1 MGMGVFGVG
10 VEAGG
15 DKKEPWRLWKLE
27 KAPLL
32 RREQLSLRSRLSEHG
47 PLSSTLSP
55 LSPQNLVDVDTEV
68 PLLSSRI
75 RSQKVELSDLYLTNG

>member
-10 VEAGG
+10 VEEGG
-15 DKKEPWRLWKLE
+15 GQKGTVEIMETE

-32 RREQLSLRSRLSEHG
+32 RREQLSSCSRLSEHG
-47 PLSSTLSP
+47 SLSSTLSP